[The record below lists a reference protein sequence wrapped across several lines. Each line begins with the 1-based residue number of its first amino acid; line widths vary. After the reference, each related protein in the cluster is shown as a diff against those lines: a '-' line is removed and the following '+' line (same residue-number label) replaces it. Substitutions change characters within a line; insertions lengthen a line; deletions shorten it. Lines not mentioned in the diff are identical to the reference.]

1 MVFWQTTIHD
11 LSIIFTAFLSLHFIL
26 LPYLCSNI
34 AYSIYFKKVNQ
45 VDEQVEY
52 DFDEDIE
59 YRTENNDM
67 AIIVQT
73 SSRDTSYRN
82 RTLISLYTELL
93 KSDKAGHQVLV
104 CSTEGT
110 DNSLEMPVISQF
122 KSVQPCLIP
131 TEDCINAFNQKD
143 KEKKIVKD
151 FVLCYEAIENKI
163 NEDVKHL
170 LWLEDDVILMED
182 FFSTLSS
189 IMTFREILLQSQK
202 WLDIKLYLNPRLRGT
217 QTIQI

>member
-1 MVFWQTTIHD
+1 MKLKTTIHD

-93 KSDKAGHQVLV
+93 KSDKAGH
-104 CSTEGT
+104 
-110 DNSLEMPVISQF
+110 
-122 KSVQPCLIP
+122 
-131 TEDCINAFNQKD
+131 
-143 KEKKIVKD
+143 
-151 FVLCYEAIENKI
+151 
-163 NEDVKHL
+163 
-170 LWLEDDVILMED
+170 
-182 FFSTLSS
+182 
-189 IMTFREILLQSQK
+189 
-202 WLDIKLYLNPRLRGT
+202 
-217 QTIQI
+217 